1 MSRQQPNESGKASL
15 AVPFALAAFAITVAV
30 VACDRPGTR
39 AAAPAPESYAQRQP
53 ASQGEPMAERDPRTF
68 DNTAA
73 GASTAPR
80 YASADALS
88 DTVIGGR
95 IKAAI
100 LTDPGMQGA
109 DVSVNTDHG
118 VVTLTGTVKSQE
130 QTAIASAHAQRQ
142 DGVMRVDN
150 HLTANPQ

>member
-1 MSRQQPNESGKASL
+1 MSQPQPQDEPKFPL
-15 AVPFALAAFAITVAV
+15 AAPFAVAAFAISVAV

-39 AAAPAPESYAQRQP
+39 AAAPDALANPQQQAPVAQT
-53 ASQGEPMAERDPRTF
+53 DPRAF

-73 GASTAPR
+73 GASTAPQ
-80 YASADALS
+80 YASAEALS
-88 DTVIGGR
+88 DTVIAGR
-95 IKAAI
+95 IKTAI
-100 LTDPGMQGA
+100 LTDPGMGGA

-150 HLTANPQ
+150 QLSLNPQ